1 MPKKVLFEEGRRKA
15 LNGIRTIVE
24 AVGCTMGPD
33 GKTMLIDKG
42 RFNRPIASRDGVT
55 VAKHVVLEDPEEAL
69 GASIVYEAAS
79 RTNDHAGDATTCA
92 TVLAGAM
99 IEEGVKH
106 AVAGRNVNKLRRG
119 MLMAS
124 GSVVEALG
132 KMAKN
137 VENAEEIANVGTISS
152 QDAEIGALI
161 ANVMADIGED
171 GTITVDIKQSSPG
184 MEYKVLEGMQIDRGY
199 MTPLFSTDGR
209 KMEYNMEGVSVL
221 ISSDPIMRQQQ
232 LVPIIDTAL
241 KTGRKN
247 ILIIAPHLD
256 AGQAGSP
263 LQFLLKNKVE
273 GRIVPVFIKAPEHG
287 PRLFAMLEDIAVYT
301 NAKLFSSE
309 FGKPLPEGL
318 TCMEKVKQ
326 ADGTIVERIRK
337 DCDVNDFGYAQR
349 VIVDIERTSIVGGAS
364 DKKRLEQRVSEIKA
378 MIETG
383 NDNFD
388 KEFNR
393 ERLGSLTSGVGVISV
408 AAATEFE
415 SEELRLRVDDALSS
429 VRSAV
434 HEGILPGGG
443 VAMLRCIEQV
453 KRLEEAQDDDD
464 VRVGISIVRKACE
477 KPAWQIATVSGEKGD
492 AVVAQIL
499 AEKKNANYGF
509 DASAKKWGDMLK
521 MGIIDPKRAI
531 RSAMENAVS
540 VAATF
545 LTMHGTITDLPELH
559 APAPQQQ
566 MVRRR

>member
-1 MPKKVLFEEGRRKA
+1 MPKNVLFEEGRRKA
-15 LNGIRTIVE
+15 LNGIRKMVD

-55 VAKHVVLEDPEEAL
+55 VAKHVILDDPEEAL

-92 TVLAGAM
+92 TILAGAM
-99 IEEGVKH
+99 IEEGLKH

-124 GSVVEALG
+124 ATVVDNLG
-132 KMAKN
+132 KLAKN
-137 VENAEEIANVGTISS
+137 VENAEEIANIGTISS
-152 QDAEIGALI
+152 QDKEIGALI

-184 MEYKVLEGMQIDRGY
+184 MEYSVLEGMQIDRGY
-199 MTPLFSTDGR
+199 SSPLFSTDGR

-232 LVPIIDTAL
+232 LVPIVDSAL
-241 KTGRKN
+241 KSGRKN
-247 ILIIAPHLD
+247 LLIIAPHLD
-256 AGQAGSP
+256 GGHAGSP
-263 LQFLLKNKVE
+263 MQFLLKNKLE
-273 GRIVPVFIKAPEHG
+273 GRIVPVYIKAPEHG
-287 PRLFAMLEDIAVYT
+287 ERLFQLLEDIAVYT
-301 NAKLFSSE
+301 NAKLYSSE
-309 FGKPLPEGL
+309 FGTPLPEGL

-326 ADGTIVERIRK
+326 EDGSVIERIRP
-337 DCDVNDFGYAQR
+337 DCDVASLGWAER
-349 VIVDIERTSIVGGAS
+349 VIVDSERTSIIGGRAN
-364 DKKRLEQRVSEIKA
+364 DKRKEERVAELKA
-378 MIETG
+378 LIETSS
-383 NDNFD
+383 DNFS

-408 AAATEFE
+408 AASTEFE

-443 VAMLRCIEQV
+443 VAMLRCIDFVKKLEDEQ
-453 KRLEEAQDDDD
+453 EDDD
-464 VRVGISIVRKACE
+464 VRMGVQIIRKACE
-477 KPAWQIATVSGEKGD
+477 KPAWQIATVAGEKGD
-492 AVVAQIL
+492 WIVGKIL
-499 AEKKNANYGF
+499 EEKKNPNYGF
-509 DASAKKWGDMLK
+509 DSSSKKWGDMLK

-545 LTMHGTITDLPELH
+545 LTMHGTITDIPGKDDM
-559 APAPQQQ
+559 PQQSP
-566 MVRRR
+566 RRR

>member
-1 MPKKVLFEEGRRKA
+1 MPKNVLFEDGRRKA
-15 LNGIRTIVE
+15 LNGIRKMVD

-119 MLMAS
+119 MLLAS
-124 GSVVEALG
+124 AKVVEEL
-132 KMAKN
+132 KKYTK
-137 VENAEEIANVGTISS
+137 EIESAEEIAQIGAISS
-152 QDAEIGALI
+152 QDTEIGALI

-184 MEYKVLEGMQIDRGY
+184 MEYNVLEGMQIDRGY
-199 MTPLFSTDGR
+199 SSPLFSTDGR
-209 KMEYNMEGVSVL
+209 KMEYNMEGVSIL

-232 LVPIIDTAL
+232 LVPIIDSAV

-256 AGQAGSP
+256 AGHMGSP
-263 LQFLLKNKVE
+263 MQFLLKNKIE
-273 GRIVPVFIKAPEHG
+273 SRIVPVFVKAPEHG
-287 PRLFAMLEDIAVYT
+287 ERLFQLLEDIAVYT
-301 NAKLFSSE
+301 NTKLYSSE
-309 FGKPLPEGL
+309 FGMPLPEGL

-326 ADGTIVERIRK
+326 ADGTVIERMRK
-337 DCDVNDFGYAQR
+337 DCDVSNLGYADR
-349 VIVDIERTSIVGGAS
+349 VIVDGERTSIVGGRA
-364 DKKRLEQRVSEIKA
+364 DEKRKKERIAEIKA
-378 MIETG
+378 TIETSS
-383 NDNFD
+383 DNFS

-393 ERLGSLTSGVGVISV
+393 ERLGNLTSGVGVISV
-408 AAATEFE
+408 AASTEFE
-415 SEELRLRVDDALSS
+415 SEELRLRVDDALAS

-443 VAMLRCIEQV
+443 VAMLRCIDAV
-453 KRLEEAQDDDD
+453 RTLEDGQDDDD
-464 VRVGISIVRKACE
+464 MRMGVQIVRKACE

-492 AVVAQIL
+492 WIVGKIL
-499 AEKKNANYGF
+499 EEKKNPNYGF
-509 DASAKKWGDMLK
+509 DSSSKKWGDMLK

-540 VAATF
+540 VAATY
-545 LTMHGTITDLPELH
+545 LTMHGTITDIPGKDDM
-559 APAPQQQ
+559 PPPQP
-566 MVRRR
+566 RRR